1 MIKSLPQYEPWA
13 RLLVKMMWK
22 LNASGFESRTRHA
35 LINQKGR
42 LNMTTE
48 NTMLTKQEKSKA
60 LAGSLDALSLQIQEA
75 WMTEGTFTRTIAYGM
90 AVAEMREALTPGV
103 MQAIMKLKGSKLG
116 FRTDESMQNNY
127 SVELVRDAV
136 IDAAT
141 LGLQCVGNQFN
152 IIGGN
157 MYVTKEG
164 FTYLLRKLS
173 AEGKLKDMKFIYHPA
188 EISESST
195 QGTRKDG
202 SMYQKIEREGRVKVD
217 VSCTWKGKPVR
228 EQLEFI
234 VRVNNGMSQDAI
246 LGKAERK
253 AKAWLYNFLT
263 DQSIGDGEAEE
274 NAAVAEM
281 RDVTPRKVAAGL
293 TVSKPAV
300 EEAAAMPEPVVEEVG
315 SMFGSDALP
324 GLEVA
329 VGEQDEAALQMLTGR
344 LAKAKRR
351 MGDVV
356 MYCRRNGVACPEM
369 GAPRAELARFAG
381 WLMRQDGLMT
391 ELENEFEAE
400 LRD

>member
-1 MIKSLPQYEPWA
+1 
-13 RLLVKMMWK
+13 
-22 LNASGFESRTRHA
+22 
-35 LINQKGR
+35 
-42 LNMTTE
+42 MTTE

-116 FRTDESMQNNY
+116 FRTDENAQNVY
-127 SVELVRDAV
+127 PVELVRDAV

-202 SMYQKIEREGRVKVD
+202 SMYQKIEREGRVRVD
-217 VSCTWKGKPVR
+217 VSCTWNGKPVR
-228 EQLEFI
+228 EGLEFI

-274 NAAVAEM
+274 NAAPAEM
-281 RDVTPRKVAAGL
+281 RDVTPRKAAGAL

-300 EEAAAMPEPVVEEVG
+300 PVAEVADGGVSPAPVNEGGMFAATG
-315 SMFGSDALP
+315 ALP
-324 GLEVA
+324 GLEAA
-329 VGEQDEAALQMLTGR
+329 VNEQDEAALQALTGK

-356 MYCRRNGVACPEM
+356 MYCRRNGVNCPEM

-381 WLMRQDGLMT
+381 WLMRQDGLLT
-391 ELENEFEAE
+391 ELENEFEVE
-400 LRD
+400 LKG

>member
-1 MIKSLPQYEPWA
+1 
-13 RLLVKMMWK
+13 
-22 LNASGFESRTRHA
+22 
-35 LINQKGR
+35 
-42 LNMTTE
+42 MTTE
-48 NTMLTKQEKSKA
+48 NTTLTKQERSRQ

-75 WMTEGTFTRTIAYGM
+75 WLTEGTFTRTIAYGM

-116 FRTDESMQNNY
+116 FRTDENAQNVY
-127 SVELVRDAV
+127 PAELVRDAV

-152 IIGGN
+152 IIGGS

-173 AEGKLKDMKFIYHPA
+173 AEGKLKEMKFIYHPA
-188 EISESST
+188 EIKESST

-202 SMYQKIEREGRVKVD
+202 SSYQKIEREGRVKVD
-217 VSCTWKGKPVR
+217 VSCTWKGKPVA
-228 EQLEFI
+228 EELEFI
-234 VRVNNGMSQDAI
+234 VRVNAGMSQDAI

-253 AKAWLYNFLT
+253 AKAWLYNYLT

-274 NAAVAEM
+274 SAAASM
-281 RDVTPRKVAAGL
+281 RDVTPRRATGL
-293 TVSKPAV
+293 TVSKPAPV
-300 EEAAAMPEPVVEEVG
+300 AEVADGGVSPAPVPAAVG
-315 SMFGSDALP
+315 SIFGGDALP
-324 GLEVA
+324 GLEATVN
-329 VGEQDEAALQMLTGR
+329 EQEEEALKVLTGR

-356 MYCRRNGVACPEM
+356 MYCRRNGVTCPDM

-391 ELENEFEAE
+391 ELENEFEVE
-400 LRD
+400 LKG

>member
-1 MIKSLPQYEPWA
+1 
-13 RLLVKMMWK
+13 
-22 LNASGFESRTRHA
+22 
-35 LINQKGR
+35 
-42 LNMTTE
+42 MTTE

-116 FRTDESMQNNY
+116 FRTDENAQNVY
-127 SVELVRDAV
+127 PVELVRDAV

-188 EISESST
+188 EIKESST

-202 SMYQKIEREGRVKVD
+202 SMYQKIEREGRVMVD
-217 VSCTWKGKPVR
+217 VSCTWNGKPVR
-228 EQLEFI
+228 EGLEFI

-253 AKAWLYNFLT
+253 AKAWLYNYLT

-274 NAAVAEM
+274 SAAPAEM
-281 RDVTPRKVAAGL
+281 RDVTPRKVAAAL

-300 EEAAAMPEPVVEEVG
+300 PVAEVADGGVSPAPVPAVEG
-315 SMFGSDALP
+315 SIFGGDALP
-324 GLEVA
+324 GLEATVK
-329 VGEQDEAALQMLTGR
+329 EQEEEALKVLTGR

-356 MYCRRNGVACPEM
+356 MYCRRNGVNCPDM

-381 WLMRQDGLMT
+381 WLMRQDGLLT
-391 ELENEFEAE
+391 ELESEFEVE
-400 LRD
+400 LKG